1 MRKSGKMYDEVV
13 KLGSN
18 NLLLPTLSVLVD
30 WKFICL
36 SSIQSSTHVKFVKG
50 ACTQMQSK
58 TKGIAWQ
65 PETLEDNINENKR
78 IASFYFCIPKH
89 ISNYLVRLH

>member
-1 MRKSGKMYDEVV
+1 MIYSCQPCLFWSIK
-13 KLGSN
+13 
-18 NLLLPTLSVLVD
+18 NLYVFPPFNLA
-30 WKFICL
+30 
-36 SSIQSSTHVKFVKG
+36 HVKFVKG

-78 IASFYFCIPKH
+78 IASFYFCIPKP
-89 ISNYLVRLH
+89 ISNFLVRLH